1 LACTTAAFPIACY
14 SFRVQRKFGLLTG
27 SSAAWFR
34 DYLKAN
40 VMSFLF
46 GAALMEITFVSQNVN
61 PESGWIYAT
70 VCFTL
75 LFAIIAQGFP
85 WILSLF
91 YPVVPLSNIGLRQ
104 CLTRL
109 ASKARLQIGAIYEWR
124 ISARTRQVNAMA
136 TGIGSARRVLLT
148 DTLLSLLSEEEVE
161 AIVAHELGHCA
172 LHHVA
177 KRILLNGLI
186 FGLLFAGM
194 NFAVHN
200 GLVLFAGLN
209 DSLGWANLALIPGF
223 FFYWTCGRAYGNI
236 LVAAFSRRNEKAAD
250 LFAWKLIGRVEP
262 FVTALRK
269 LSDTNLIV
277 FDKKSEWRF
286 GHPAMAERL
295 AAAERFAKANGEV
308 LPSFQPPT
316 PVDISLSQPELSSG
330 PGWKA
335 GPL

>member
-1 LACTTAAFPIACY
+1 
-14 SFRVQRKFGLLTG
+14 
-27 SSAAWFR
+27 
-34 DYLKAN
+34 
-40 VMSFLF
+40 
-46 GAALMEITFVSQNVN
+46 
-61 PESGWIYAT
+61 
-70 VCFTL
+70 
-75 LFAIIAQGFP
+75 
-85 WILSLF
+85 
-91 YPVVPLSNIGLRQ
+91 
-104 CLTRL
+104 
-109 ASKARLQIGAIYEWR
+109 
-124 ISARTRQVNAMA
+124 
-136 TGIGSARRVLLT
+136 
-148 DTLLSLLSEEEVE
+148 
-161 AIVAHELGHCA
+161 
-172 LHHVA
+172 
-177 KRILLNGLI
+177 
-186 FGLLFAGM
+186 M